1 MKINK
6 LSDSKYE
13 ISGLIRPNIIRD
25 ICELFN
31 ISTLIKSDEI
41 VLNDVN
47 SVVTYRNWEK
57 DNHPLIDYISSEK
70 IFDNFAAISLYL
82 EKLGMQLSH
91 LDPTHILVVNS
102 SIFIPINLD
111 DLYIIK
117 KSSITVH
124 NMYDKNNPYLSLE
137 LKNNTKIPFTVNYK
151 CFYSSL
157 ALLVYDKLIGI
168 NNDSHYNEDLL
179 VIYGSRLYWLLKY
192 CLLEKPEDR
201 IIVIM

>member
-13 ISGLIRPNIIRD
+13 ISGFIRTNIIRD

-31 ISTLIKSDEI
+31 ISTLIESDKI
-41 VLNDVN
+41 IFNNVD
-47 SVVTYRNWEK
+47 SIVTYRTWEK
-57 DNHPLIDYISSEK
+57 ENDPLIDYIASEK
-70 IFDNFAAISLYL
+70 LFDNFAAISLYL

-91 LDPTHILVVNS
+91 LDPTHILVLNS

-117 KSSITVH
+117 KSSITVN
-124 NMYDKNNPYLSLE
+124 NMYVKNNPYLSLE
-137 LKNNTKIPFTVNYK
+137 LKNNTKIPFIVNYK

-157 ALLVYDKLIGI
+157 ALLVYDKLIGLKK
-168 NNDSHYNEDLL
+168 DSNFNEDLL

-192 CLLEKPEDR
+192 CLLENPEDR

>member
-13 ISGLIRPNIIRD
+13 ISGFIRTNIIRD

-31 ISTLIKSDEI
+31 ISTLIESDKI
-41 VLNDVN
+41 IFNNVD
-47 SVVTYRNWEK
+47 SIVTYRTWEK
-57 DNHPLIDYISSEK
+57 ENDPLIDYIASEK
-70 IFDNFAAISLYL
+70 LFDNFAAISLYL

-117 KSSITVH
+117 KSSITVN
-124 NMYDKNNPYLSLE
+124 NMYVKNNPYLSLE
-137 LKNNTKIPFTVNYK
+137 LKNNTKIPFIVNYK

-157 ALLVYDKLIGI
+157 ALLVYDKLIGLKK
-168 NNDSHYNEDLL
+168 DSNFNEDLL

-192 CLLEKPEDR
+192 CLLENPEDR

>member
-41 VLNDVN
+41 VFNDVN

-117 KSSITVH
+117 Q
-124 NMYDKNNPYLSLE
+124 
-137 LKNNTKIPFTVNYK
+137 
-151 CFYSSL
+151 
-157 ALLVYDKLIGI
+157 
-168 NNDSHYNEDLL
+168 
-179 VIYGSRLYWLLKY
+179 VIYNS
-192 CLLEKPEDR
+192 
-201 IIVIM
+201 